1 MCVFIV
7 PCPQII
13 ISPEPI
19 IVHPNAI
26 VTFSCLAWSFGR
38 LIYNWNRNDS
48 STLPSNSSVFFQHKQ
63 FPVDQNYVTTVYKL
77 RIVNV
82 QVIDEGLYCCEASN
96 ECGSIKECAWLEVDS
111 KLYWSSYIL
120 VFVLYACHMG
130 RLHQDSW

>member
-1 MCVFIV
+1 MYNVCVFIV

-19 IVHPNAI
+19 IVHPNAT

-38 LIYNWNRNDS
+38 LIYRWNRNDS

-111 KLYWSSYIL
+111 KLY
-120 VFVLYACHMG
+120 
-130 RLHQDSW
+130 